1 MAENSKKFL
10 WLGAAVSLFALIVVG
25 AAFLLFS
32 PGKSAQE
39 VPLDM
44 AGKAEPR
51 QDFPQD
57 YVADAP
63 QSDNLVTSTTSAG
76 DIIIVYGNDQT
87 SGSDAKSAQ
96 SKPASTTIYVSPTPT
111 TTLPKPAQQ
120 PAAQP
125 IPQPAPAKTA
135 PKAAPATPTTIAPAA
150 PKAAPAPAPA
160 PVTTVKAPAKAAP
173 APASGDFWIQ
183 AGSFSV
189 RDNADA
195 LKSSLAAKSLPAAIS
210 VKDVD
215 GKSRYTVRVGPY
227 SSRAEASKWLSAA
240 QSVKGAEKAWIT
252 Q

>member
-25 AAFLLFS
+25 AAFLLFT

-87 SGSDAKSAQ
+87 SGSNAKSAQ
-96 SKPASTTIYVSPTPT
+96 SKPAATTIYVSPTPT
-111 TTLPKPAQQ
+111 TTLARPAQQ

-125 IPQPAPAKTA
+125 VPQPAPAAK
-135 PKAAPATPTTIAPAA
+135 AA
-150 PKAAPAPAPA
+150 PKAAPAPAPEPV

-173 APASGDFWIQ
+173 APAKAPAAASGDFWIQ
-183 AGSFSV
+183 TGSFSV

-195 LKSSLAAKSLPAAIS
+195 LKASLAAKSLPAAIS

-227 SSRAEASKWLSAA
+227 ATRAEASKWLSAA

>member
-87 SGSDAKSAQ
+87 SGSDAKASQ
-96 SKPASTTIYVSPTPT
+96 SKPAATTIYVSPSSTAT
-111 TTLPKPAQQ
+111 TVS
-120 PAAQP
+120 PAAQS
-125 IPQPAPAKTA
+125 APAAKAAPKTA
-135 PKAAPATPTTIAPAA
+135 PAAPTGTAPAA
-150 PKAAPAPAPA
+150 PKAAPAPAPTT
-160 PVTTVKAPAKAAP
+160 VTTVKAPAKAAP
-173 APASGDFWIQ
+173 APTKAPTPASGDFWIQ
-183 AGSFSV
+183 TGSFSV

-195 LKSSLAAKSLPAAIS
+195 LKSSLAAKSLPAVIS

-227 SSRAEASKWLSAA
+227 ATRAEASKWLSAA

>member
-1 MAENSKKFL
+1 MPENSKKFL

-25 AAFLLFS
+25 AAFLLFT

-87 SGSDAKSAQ
+87 TGGNAKAAP
-96 SKPASTTIYVSPTPT
+96 SKPAATTIYVSPSPT
-111 TTLPKPAQQ
+111 TTLRPAQQ

-125 IPQPAPAKTA
+125 VPQPAPAKTA
-135 PKAAPATPTTIAPAA
+135 PATPTTAA
-150 PKAAPAPAPA
+150 PKAAPTTAPA
-160 PVTTVKAPAKAAP
+160 PVTTVKSPAKAAP
-173 APASGDFWIQ
+173 APAAGDFWIQ

-195 LKSSLAAKSLPAAIS
+195 LKASLAAKSLPAAIS

-227 SSRAEASKWLSAA
+227 ATRAEASKWLSAA

>member
-87 SGSDAKSAQ
+87 SGSDAKASQ
-96 SKPASTTIYVSPTPT
+96 SKPAATTIYVSPSSTAT
-111 TTLPKPAQQ
+111 TVSPAPQ
-120 PAAQP
+120 PAAQA
-125 IPQPAPAKTA
+125 APVA
-135 PKAAPATPTTIAPAA
+135 KAAPKTAPAA
-150 PKAAPAPAPA
+150 PKAAPAPAPTT
-160 PVTTVKAPAKAAP
+160 VTTVKAPAKAAP
-173 APASGDFWIQ
+173 APTKAPTPASGDFWIQ
-183 AGSFSV
+183 TGSFSV

-195 LKSSLAAKSLPAAIS
+195 LKSSLAAKSLPAVIS

-227 SSRAEASKWLSAA
+227 ATRAEASKWLSAA

>member
-44 AGKAEPR
+44 ASKAEPR

-87 SGSDAKSAQ
+87 SGSDAKASQ
-96 SKPASTTIYVSPTPT
+96 SKPAATTIYVSPSSTAT
-111 TTLPKPAQQ
+111 TVSPAPQ
-120 PAAQP
+120 PAAQA
-125 IPQPAPAKTA
+125 APVA
-135 PKAAPATPTTIAPAA
+135 KAAPKTAPAA
-150 PKAAPAPAPA
+150 PKAAPAPAPTT
-160 PVTTVKAPAKAAP
+160 VTTVKAPAKAAP
-173 APASGDFWIQ
+173 APTKAPTPASGDFWIQ
-183 AGSFSV
+183 TGSFSV

-195 LKSSLAAKSLPAAIS
+195 LKSSLAAKSLPAVIS

-227 SSRAEASKWLSAA
+227 ATRAEASKWLSAA

>member
-25 AAFLLFS
+25 AAFILFS

-96 SKPASTTIYVSPTPT
+96 SKPAATTIYVSPTPT
-111 TTLPKPAQQ
+111 TTLAKQTQQ

-125 IPQPAPAKTA
+125 VPQPAPAVK
-135 PKAAPATPTTIAPAA
+135 AA
-150 PKAAPAPAPA
+150 PKAAPSPIPAPTPA
-160 PVTTVKAPAKAAP
+160 PTVTTVKAPAKAAPAPAKAP

-195 LKSSLAAKSLPAAIS
+195 LKASLAAKSLPAAIS

-227 SSRAEASKWLSAA
+227 ATRAEASKWLSAA

>member
-87 SGSDAKSAQ
+87 SGSDAKASQ
-96 SKPASTTIYVSPTPT
+96 SKPAATTIYVSPSSTAT
-111 TTLPKPAQQ
+111 TVSPAPQ
-120 PAAQP
+120 PAAQA
-125 IPQPAPAKTA
+125 APVAKAAPKTA
-135 PKAAPATPTTIAPAA
+135 PAV
-150 PKAAPAPAPA
+150 PKAAPAPAPT
-160 PVTTVKAPAKAAP
+160 PVTTVKAPSKAAP
-173 APASGDFWIQ
+173 APTKAPTPASGDFWIQ
-183 AGSFSV
+183 TGSFSV

-195 LKSSLAAKSLPAAIS
+195 LKSSLAAKSLPAVIS

-227 SSRAEASKWLSAA
+227 ATRAEASKWLSAA

>member
-1 MAENSKKFL
+1 MPENSKKFL
-10 WLGAAVSLFALIVVG
+10 WLGAAVSLVALIVVG

-32 PGKSAQE
+32 PGKAAQE

-87 SGSDAKSAQ
+87 SGTDAKAAQ
-96 SKPASTTIYVSPTPT
+96 PKPAATTIYVSPTPT
-111 TTLPKPAQQ
+111 TTMPKPAQQ
-120 PAAQP
+120 PAQ
-125 IPQPAPAKTA
+125 
-135 PKAAPATPTTIAPAA
+135 KASPSTPTTVAPAA
-150 PKAAPAPAPA
+150 PKAAPAPAPTPA
-160 PVTTVKAPAKAAP
+160 PVTTVKAPAKTAPAPTKAP

-189 RDNADA
+189 RDNADG
-195 LKSSLAAKSLPAAIS
+195 LKASLSAKNLPAAIS

-227 SSRAEASKWLSAA
+227 SSRAEAAKWLSAA

>member
-96 SKPASTTIYVSPTPT
+96 SKPAATTIYVSPTPT
-111 TTLPKPAQQ
+111 TTMPKPAQQ

-125 IPQPAPAKTA
+125 VPQPAPAAK
-135 PKAAPATPTTIAPAA
+135 AA
-150 PKAAPAPAPA
+150 PKAAPAPIPA
-160 PVTTVKAPAKAAP
+160 PTPAPTVTTVKAPAKAAPAPAKAP

-195 LKSSLAAKSLPAAIS
+195 LKASLAAKSLPAAIS

-227 SSRAEASKWLSAA
+227 ATRAEASKWLSAA

>member
-25 AAFLLFS
+25 AAFILFS

-87 SGSDAKSAQ
+87 SGSDAKAAQ
-96 SKPASTTIYVSPTPT
+96 SKPAATTIYVSPTPT
-111 TTLPKPAQQ
+111 TTLAKPAQQ

-125 IPQPAPAKTA
+125 VPQPTPAAK
-135 PKAAPATPTTIAPAA
+135 AA
-150 PKAAPAPAPA
+150 PKAVPAPTPAPA

-173 APASGDFWIQ
+173 APAKAPAPASGDFWIQ
-183 AGSFSV
+183 TGSFSV

-195 LKSSLAAKSLPAAIS
+195 LKASLAAKSLPAAIS

-227 SSRAEASKWLSAA
+227 ATRAEASKWLSAA

>member
-25 AAFLLFS
+25 AAFILFS

-87 SGSDAKSAQ
+87 SGSDAKAAQ
-96 SKPASTTIYVSPTPT
+96 SKPAATTIYVSPTPT
-111 TTLPKPAQQ
+111 TTLARPAQQ

-125 IPQPAPAKTA
+125 VPQPTPAAK
-135 PKAAPATPTTIAPAA
+135 AA
-150 PKAAPAPAPA
+150 PKAVPAPTPAPA

-173 APASGDFWIQ
+173 APAKAPVPASGDFWIQ
-183 AGSFSV
+183 TGSFSV

-195 LKSSLAAKSLPAAIS
+195 LKASLAAKSLPAAIS

-227 SSRAEASKWLSAA
+227 ATRAEASKWLSAA

>member
-25 AAFLLFS
+25 AAFILFS

-57 YVADAP
+57 YVADVP

-87 SGSDAKSAQ
+87 SGSDAKAAQ
-96 SKPASTTIYVSPTPT
+96 SKPAATTIYVSPTPT
-111 TTLPKPAQQ
+111 TTLAKPVQQ

-125 IPQPAPAKTA
+125 VPQPAPAAK
-135 PKAAPATPTTIAPAA
+135 AA
-150 PKAAPAPAPA
+150 PKAVPAPAPAPA

-173 APASGDFWIQ
+173 APAKAPVPASGDFWIQ
-183 AGSFSV
+183 TGSFSV

-195 LKSSLAAKSLPAAIS
+195 LKASLAAKSLPAAIS

-227 SSRAEASKWLSAA
+227 ATRAEASKWLSAA

>member
-25 AAFLLFS
+25 AAFILFS

-87 SGSDAKSAQ
+87 SGSDAKAAQ
-96 SKPASTTIYVSPTPT
+96 SKPAATTIYVSPTPT
-111 TTLPKPAQQ
+111 TTLARPAQQ

-125 IPQPAPAKTA
+125 VPQPTPAAK
-135 PKAAPATPTTIAPAA
+135 AA
-150 PKAAPAPAPA
+150 PKAVPAPTPAPA

-173 APASGDFWIQ
+173 VPAKAPAPASGDFWIQ
-183 AGSFSV
+183 TGSFSV

-195 LKSSLAAKSLPAAIS
+195 LKASLAAKSLPAAIS

-227 SSRAEASKWLSAA
+227 ATRAEASKWLSAA

>member
-25 AAFLLFS
+25 AAFILFS

-87 SGSDAKSAQ
+87 SGSDAKAAQ
-96 SKPASTTIYVSPTPT
+96 SKPAATTIYVSPTPT
-111 TTLPKPAQQ
+111 TTLAKPAQQ

-125 IPQPAPAKTA
+125 VPQPTPAAK
-135 PKAAPATPTTIAPAA
+135 AA
-150 PKAAPAPAPA
+150 PKAVPAPAPAPA

-173 APASGDFWIQ
+173 APAKAPAPASGDFWIQ
-183 AGSFSV
+183 TGSFSV

-195 LKSSLAAKSLPAAIS
+195 LKASLAAKSLPAAIS

-227 SSRAEASKWLSAA
+227 ATRAEASKWLSAA

>member
-25 AAFLLFS
+25 AAFILFS

-87 SGSDAKSAQ
+87 SGSDAKAAQ
-96 SKPASTTIYVSPTPT
+96 SKPAATTIYVSPTPT
-111 TTLPKPAQQ
+111 TTLATPAQQ

-125 IPQPAPAKTA
+125 VPQPTPAAK
-135 PKAAPATPTTIAPAA
+135 AA
-150 PKAAPAPAPA
+150 PKAVPAPTPAPA

-173 APASGDFWIQ
+173 VPAKAPAPASGDFWIQ
-183 AGSFSV
+183 TGSFSV

-195 LKSSLAAKSLPAAIS
+195 LKASLAAKSLPAAIS

-227 SSRAEASKWLSAA
+227 ATRAEASKWLSAA

>member
-1 MAENSKKFL
+1 MPENSKKFL

-32 PGKSAQE
+32 PSKSAQE

-51 QDFPQD
+51 QDFPKD

-87 SGSDAKSAQ
+87 TGSNAKAAP
-96 SKPASTTIYVSPTPT
+96 SKPAATTIYVSPTPT
-111 TTLPKPAQQ
+111 ATIPKPAQQ
-120 PAAQP
+120 PATTP
-125 IPQPAPAKTA
+125 TPQPAPA
-135 PKAAPATPTTIAPAA
+135 KAAPATPTTLAPAA
-150 PKAAPAPAPA
+150 PKAAPAPVPAPA
-160 PVTTVKAPAKAAP
+160 PVTTVKAPAKTAP

-195 LKSSLAAKSLPAAIS
+195 LKGSLAAKSLPAAIS

-215 GKSRYTVRVGPY
+215 GKSRFTVRVGPY